1 MCPIIDSLYLKNELY
16 KTRNEAAR
24 MSSARAYT
32 PALGLRVLTPLYDTA
47 IALLT
52 RESIWRSA
60 LVRAIGLKAGE
71 RILDVG
77 CGTGS
82 LGVLLAKQVPGS
94 GVIGIDPDPD
104 VLRQARAKASRHGVN
119 VGFHEGFLSKAFLE
133 SHAPFDV
140 ITSSLVLHQVPLE
153 EKYEILTM
161 IRTGLKP
168 GGRICIADY
177 GLQRTPLMRFL
188 FRRTVQTLDGVA
200 GTQLNAEGLL
210 PVIIRR
216 AGFANADEVKVIPT
230 PTGSIS
236 IYLGR
241 TDC

>member
-1 MCPIIDSLYLKNELY
+1 
-16 KTRNEAAR
+16 
-24 MSSARAYT
+24 MSAERVYT
-32 PALGLRVLTPLYDTA
+32 PALGLSALTPLYDTA

-52 RESIWRSA
+52 RESIWRPA
-60 LVRAIGLKAGE
+60 LVRTIRLKAGE
-71 RILDVG
+71 RLLDVG

-82 LGVLLAKQVPGS
+82 LAALLATQAPGAM
-94 GVIGIDPDPD
+94 VLGIDPDPD

-133 SHAPFDV
+133 SQAPFDV

-153 EKYEILTM
+153 GKAEILSM
-161 IRTGLKP
+161 IRMGLKP

-188 FRRTVQTLDGVA
+188 FRWTVQRLDGIA
-200 GTQLNAEGLL
+200 DTQPNAEGIL
-210 PVIIRR
+210 PVLIRR
-216 AGFANADEVKVIPT
+216 VGFANVDEVKVLPT

-236 IYLGR
+236 IYVAG
-241 TDC
+241 